1 MKKISE
7 GNDIKMTLARMRVVI
22 ELIVKN
28 ILLLPVRFITFIVN
42 SVTEIFRFSLTY
54 RIGLIYTLLTMI
66 VLVTFNFGFVSGF
79 RYLWQKNQIDQLVQ
93 LKKVYV
99 QSFQDQNSIELS
111 TIKNYIEADRLS
123 INIYDKSNAVIATT
137 NRDLPPLFFNVKEG
151 NTIKVKDGSN
161 RYLIS
166 SYPLLYQAEQ
176 YYLQVVKDV
185 SSDEQFMNKL
195 AYISVVLTIITL
207 FFMMYLGSKVSV
219 QVLNP
224 IKEMTNQIKQI
235 TIKRLDFRLDTT
247 TAQNELKDLTLQFNA
262 LFDKIEDAYS
272 RQNQFVSD
280 ASHELRTPLSVI
292 NGYVSMLER
301 WGKKDESVLDESI
314 EAIKDETILMK
325 ELIEKLL
332 FLARSD
338 RNKIEMDIAE
348 LALHDLVTEICRETK
363 MIDTVHT
370 INCQVEGESFIYG
383 NEKMIKQMMRIFIDN
398 AIKFTDSPGEITI
411 GMRCVADKTVLIV
424 RDSGIGI
431 AKEDLPKIFDRF
443 YRTDKSRAKKS
454 GGSGLGLSIA
464 KWIIDQHQATV
475 RIYSELGIG
484 TKIEIWF
491 NKKMQIISD

>member
-1 MKKISE
+1 MVMEMFI
-7 GNDIKMTLARMRVVI
+7 
-22 ELIVKN
+22 KN
-28 ILLLPVRFITFIVN
+28 ILLLPVRFFTFVFN
-42 SVTEIFRFSLTY
+42 SIAEIFRFSLTY

-66 VLVTFNFGFVSGF
+66 VLVTFNFGFVGSF
-79 RYLWQKNQIDQLVQ
+79 RYLWQKNQIDKLEQLNKAYANALQ
-93 LKKVYV
+93 AE
-99 QSFQDQNSIELS
+99 NSIDLS
-111 TIKNYIEADRLS
+111 DIKKFVEADHLS
-123 INIYDKSNAVIATT
+123 INIYDKSNVVIATT
-137 NRDLPPLFFNVKEG
+137 NRALPPLSFSVKESG
-151 NTIKVKDGSN
+151 AIKVKDG
-161 RYLIS
+161 RIHYLVS

-176 YYLQVVKDV
+176 YYLQVVKDI
-185 SSDEQFMNKL
+185 SSDEKFMNKL
-195 AYISVVLTIITL
+195 AYISVVLTVVTL
-207 FFMMYLGSKVSV
+207 LFMMYLGSKVSV
-219 QVLNP
+219 QLLNP

-247 TAQNELKDLTLQFNA
+247 NAQNELKDLTLQFNA

-301 WGKKDESVLDESI
+301 WGKKDQVVLDESI
-314 EAIKDETILMK
+314 EAIKDETLLMK

-338 RNKIEMDIAE
+338 RNKIEMEIAE
-348 LALHDLVTEICRETK
+348 LALHDLIVEICRETK
-363 MIDTVHT
+363 MIDTSHS
-370 INCQVEGESFIYG
+370 IFCQVECEAFIYG

-411 GMRCVADKTVLIV
+411 GMQCVADKTVLIV

-431 AKEDLPKIFDRF
+431 AKEDLPKIFNRF
-443 YRTDKSRAKKS
+443 YRADKSRARKS

-464 KWIIDQHQATV
+464 KWIIDQHHATV
-475 RIYSELGIG
+475 RIYSELGVG

-491 NKKMQIISD
+491 NKKVPLISD

>member
-1 MKKISE
+1 MKKTRKQTE
-7 GNDIKMTLARMRVVI
+7 IKESIARVRVVI
-22 ELIVKN
+22 EMFVKN
-28 ILLLPVRFITFIVN
+28 ILLLPVRFFTFIFK
-42 SVTEIFRFSLTY
+42 SIAEIFRFSLTY
-54 RIGLIYTLLTMI
+54 QIGLVYTLLTII
-66 VLVTFNFGFVSGF
+66 VLVTFNFGVVGGF
-79 RYLWQKNQIDQLVQ
+79 RYLWQKNQINQLEQ
-93 LKKVYV
+93 LKVAYV
-99 QSFQDQNSIELS
+99 NALQDENSIDLS
-111 TIKNYIEADRLS
+111 KIKRFVEADRLS
-123 INIYDKSNAVIATT
+123 INIYDKSNVVVATT
-137 NRDLPPLFFNVKEG
+137 NRQLPPLSFSVEESG
-151 NTIKVKDGSN
+151 TIKVKDGSSH
-161 RYLIS
+161 YLVS
-166 SYPLLYQAEQ
+166 GHQLSYQAEQ

-185 SSDEQFMNKL
+185 SSDEQFLNKL
-195 AYISVVLTIITL
+195 AYISVILTVVTL
-207 FFMMYLGSKVSV
+207 LFMMYLGSKVSV
-219 QVLNP
+219 QLLKP

-247 TAQNELKDLTLQFNA
+247 TVQNELKDLTLQFNA

-272 RQNQFVSD
+272 KQNQFVSD

-301 WGKKDESVLDESI
+301 WGKKDEVVLDESI
-314 EAIKDETILMK
+314 EAIKDETLLMK

-338 RNKIEMDIAE
+338 RNKIEMEIAE

-363 MIDTVHT
+363 MIDTTHT

-411 GMRCVADKTVLIV
+411 GMRCVADKTVLMV

-443 YRTDKSRAKKS
+443 YRADKSRTRKS

-475 RIYSELGIG
+475 RIYSELSVG

-491 NKKMQIISD
+491 NNKLPQINK

>member
-1 MKKISE
+1 MAS
-7 GNDIKMTLARMRVVI
+7 LRVVT
-22 ELIVKN
+22 EMFVKN
-28 ILLLPVRFITFIVN
+28 ILLLPVRFFTFVFNSITEV
-42 SVTEIFRFSLTY
+42 FRFSLTY

-66 VLVTFNFGFVSGF
+66 VLVTFNFGFVGSF
-79 RYLWQKNQIDQLVQ
+79 RYLWQKNQIDQLEQ
-93 LKKVYV
+93 LNKVYV
-99 QSFQDQNSIELS
+99 NTLQAENSIDLS
-111 TIKNYIEADRLS
+111 AIKNFVEADHLS
-123 INIYDKSNAVIATT
+123 LNIYDKSDVVIATT
-137 NRDLPPLFFNVKEG
+137 NRELPPLSFSVKERG
-151 NTIKVKDGSN
+151 AIKVKDG
-161 RYLIS
+161 RTHYLVS
-166 SYPLLYQAEQ
+166 SYPLLYQAEH
-176 YYLQVVKDV
+176 YYLQVVKDI
-185 SSDEQFMNKL
+185 STDEQFMNRL
-195 AYISVVLTIITL
+195 AYISVIITVITL
-207 FFMMYLGSKVSV
+207 LVMVYLGSKVSV
-219 QVLNP
+219 QLLNP

-301 WGKKDESVLDESI
+301 WGKKDQVILDESI
-314 EAIKDETILMK
+314 EAIKDETLLMK
-325 ELIEKLL
+325 ELIDKLL

-338 RNKIEMDIAE
+338 RNKIEMETAE

-363 MIDTVHT
+363 MIDKEHT
-370 INCQVEGESFIYG
+370 INCQVESESFIAG

-411 GMRCVADKTVLIV
+411 GMKCVANKTVLIV

-443 YRTDKSRAKKS
+443 YRADKSRTRKS

-464 KWIIDQHQATV
+464 KWIIDQHHATV
-475 RIYSELGIG
+475 RIYSEIGVG

-491 NKKMQIISD
+491 NKKVPSMSD

>member
-1 MKKISE
+1 
-7 GNDIKMTLARMRVVI
+7 MTLAHVRVVMQM
-22 ELIVKN
+22 IVKN
-28 ILLLPVRFITFIVN
+28 ILLLPVRFADFIIKSITEV
-42 SVTEIFRFSLTY
+42 FRFSLTY
-54 RIGLIYTLLTMI
+54 RIGLSYTLLTMI
-66 VLVTFNFGFVSGF
+66 VLVVFNLGFVGGVH
-79 RYLWQKNQIDQLVQ
+79 YLWQKNQIDQIDH
-93 LKKVYV
+93 LKRVYV
-99 QSFQDQNSIELS
+99 KSLQDENSIELS
-111 TIKNYIEADRLS
+111 AIKNYIEADHLS
-123 INIYDKSNAVIATT
+123 INIYNKSNAVIATT
-137 NRDLPPLFFNVKEG
+137 NRQLPSLPFNVKEG
-151 NTIKVKDGSN
+151 NAIRVKNGN
-161 RYLIS
+161 NHYIIS
-166 SYPLLYQAEQ
+166 SHPMLYQAER

-185 SSDEQFMNKL
+185 SNEKQLMNRL
-195 AYISVVLTIITL
+195 VYIGILLTVITL
-207 FFMMYLGSKVSV
+207 FFMMYLGAKVSV
-219 QVLNP
+219 QLLSP

-247 TAQNELKDLTLQFNA
+247 NAQNELKDLTLQFNA

-272 RQNQFVSD
+272 KQNQFVSD

-292 NGYVSMLER
+292 NGYISMLER

-338 RNKIEMDIAE
+338 RNKIEMEISK

-363 MIDTVHT
+363 MIDTTHA
-370 INCQVEGESFIYG
+370 IRCQVEGESFIYG

-398 AIKFTDSPGEITI
+398 AIKFTDSPGEISI
-411 GMRCVADKTVLIV
+411 GMQCVADKTVLVV

-475 RIYSELGIG
+475 RIYSELGVG

-491 NKKMQIISD
+491 SNKRPPISG